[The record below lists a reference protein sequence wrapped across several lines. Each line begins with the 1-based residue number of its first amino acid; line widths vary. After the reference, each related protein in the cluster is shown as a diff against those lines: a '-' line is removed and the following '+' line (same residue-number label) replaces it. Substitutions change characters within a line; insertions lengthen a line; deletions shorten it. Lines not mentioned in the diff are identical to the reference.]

1 MTERT
6 ERWLIR
12 GTVVVLFVALLS
24 LAWVNRA
31 SFAPLDSGAPA
42 PDFSYPTL
50 RGDTLA
56 LADLRGQV
64 VLLNIWA
71 TWCPPCVREMPS
83 MQRLYDELRADGLRV
98 VAVSVDA
105 PGALRDVRSFVH
117 ELGLGFDILLNPA
130 GSIQDAYAVTGL
142 PTTFLIDTE
151 GRIRRKV
158 IGGTDW
164 MSAENVESV
173 RALLE

>member
-1 MTERT
+1 MTQQT

-12 GTVVVLFVALLS
+12 STVVVLFLTLLT

-42 PDFSYPTL
+42 PDFAYPTL
-50 RGDTLA
+50 DGDTLA
-56 LADLRGQV
+56 LADLRGDV

-83 MQRLYDELRADGLRV
+83 MQRLYDQHRNDGLRV

-130 GSIQDAYAVTGL
+130 GTIQDAYAVTGL
-142 PTTFLIDTE
+142 PTTFLIDRN

-158 IGGTDW
+158 LGGADW
-164 MSAENVESV
+164 ASPENVQSV

>member
-12 GTVVVLFVALLS
+12 GTVVVLVITLLS
-24 LAWVNRA
+24 LAWANRA

-42 PDFSYPTL
+42 PAFTYPTL
-50 RGDTLA
+50 SGDTLA
-56 LADLRGQV
+56 LAELRGQV
-64 VLLNIWA
+64 VLLNVWA

-83 MQRLYDELRADGLRV
+83 MQRLYQDMRDEGLRV

-105 PGALRDVRSFVH
+105 PGAIRDVRSFVH
-117 ELGLGFDILLNPA
+117 ELGLDFDILLNPA
-130 GSIQDAYAVTGL
+130 GDIQDAYAVTGL
-142 PTTFLIDTE
+142 PTTFLIDAE

-164 MSAENVESV
+164 SAPENVESV